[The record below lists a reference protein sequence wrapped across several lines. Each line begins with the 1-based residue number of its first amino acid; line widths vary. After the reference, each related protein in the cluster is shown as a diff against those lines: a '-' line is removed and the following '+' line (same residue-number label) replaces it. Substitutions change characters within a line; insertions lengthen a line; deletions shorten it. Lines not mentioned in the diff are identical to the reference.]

1 MQRADEGPIS
11 GIETD
16 FESAVDQVF
25 KKRFSEFQNVNVPL
39 CGNI

>member
-1 MQRADEGPIS
+1 MQRAYAGPNS

-16 FESAVDQVF
+16 FENGVDQVL